1 MTPQHAELDPVAIAA
16 ANAPLD
22 DEPFT
27 DADREEF
34 DRRMASA
41 RAGNVVS
48 HAELMQKL
56 GL

>member
-1 MTPQHAELDPVAIAA
+1 MATQRAELDPVALAA
-16 ANAPLD
+16 ERAPLD
-22 DEPFT
+22 DEGYS
-27 DADREEF
+27 DVDRAEVKS
-34 DRRMASA
+34 RKASA